1 MPLISEWKPSEP
13 IIVLVYGQIK
23 IGKTWGAAT
32 FPRPVMFDF
41 DNGAA
46 TARNPEFIKKYGQ
59 RWMFFETF
67 QDMALDARGIVKRHT
82 AYDSACMYFDEWM
95 KPKGKW
101 TSEGKNYEVGRDM
114 FDTFIIDSGTSLGI
128 VATNKAVMVL
138 GSTAVGP
145 NPLSH
150 TFKTAQATGMLIP
163 KMQDFGAE
171 RSLVE
176 QFIRM
181 ILTSGKNVVLLAH
194 EKEVWEGDGPD
205 AKLVE
210 IVPLFTGQSSQRVPL
225 MFDEVYNLRA
235 KPQGDKLVRYLQ
247 TQPDALRKCGS
258 RYGIPNETVW
268 EYDTFKKTLDAV
280 HAEQQKS
287 TQSAGQTAPAGAVQT
302 TIK

>member
-13 IIVLVYGQIK
+13 IIVLVFGHIK
-23 IGKTWGAAT
+23 IGKTWGACT

-46 TARNPEFIKKYGQ
+46 TARNPDFVKKYGQ

-67 QDMALDARGIVKRHT
+67 VDTKVDARGVVKQHT
-82 AYDSACMYFDEWM
+82 AYDLACMFFDEWM
-95 KPKGKW
+95 KPKGRW
-101 TSEGKNYEVGRDM
+101 TSEGKSYEVGRDM
-114 FDTFIIDSGTSLGI
+114 FDTFIIDSGTTLSTVASNKGI
-128 VATNKAVMVL
+128 MVL
-138 GSTAVGP
+138 GAEG
-145 NPLSH
+145 LS
-150 TFKTAQATGMLIP
+150 KTYKSAQASGIVIP

-181 ILTSGKNVVLLAH
+181 VKDSGKNVVLLAH
-194 EKEVWEGDGPD
+194 EKEIYEGEGND

-210 IVPLFTGQSSQRVPL
+210 IVPLFTGQSAQRVPL

-235 KPQGDKLVRYLQ
+235 KMQGPNVVRYLQ
-247 TQPDALRKCGS
+247 TQPDGLRKCGS

-268 EYDTFKKTLDAV
+268 EYDTFKKTLDTV

-287 TQSAGQTAPAGAVQT
+287 TKAARQTAPAGAVLT
-302 TIK
+302 SIK